1 MKDKLIK
8 AYRTAWLWPT
18 VYSNSP
24 SVIWMSRAFA
34 FLVPLALIVLT
45 IITGIPLFGW
55 AATGIITAFIGLVMI
70 LVTVKLFYEEFDS
83 VEDFESREARISDFF
98 HGFPFITHVPVIE
111 NEPDEW
117 IAYGHVEPQ
126 EFITAIQTII
136 RRVTDDEALVDYYR
150 GLETSVGHLYAR
162 FVNPKEGHWS
172 EGLEMCKPTA
182 ANCFPVTRITK
193 AKEKSSNS
201 N

>member
-1 MKDKLIK
+1 MKERLTK
-8 AYRTAWLWPT
+8 AYRTAWKWPE

-45 IITGIPLFGW
+45 VVTGIPLFGW
-55 AATGIITAFIGLVMI
+55 AATGFIAAFIGLAMI
-70 LVTVKLFYEEFDS
+70 LLTVRLFYEEFDS
-83 VEDFESREARISDFF
+83 VEDFESREAQIKEYF
-98 HGFPFITHVPVIE
+98 HGFPSITDVPVIE

-117 IAYGHVEPQ
+117 VAYGHVEPQ
-126 EFITAIQTII
+126 EFICAVKTII
-136 RRVTDDEALVDYYR
+136 REVTDDEALVDGYR

-172 EGLEMCKPTA
+172 EGIEICKPTGEG
-182 ANCFPVTRITK
+182 CFAVTRITK
-193 AKEKSSNS
+193 AKEKNS
-201 N
+201 